1 MVNLYFFSHRI
12 NFYSDLVKILKI
24 LLLVPLLQIFDKLC
38 QSFGGDVLQ
47 TLFNT
52 AEGLAN
58 STPENIRF
66 CIWRFISDQALA
78 VAASNILSLD

>member
-1 MVNLYFFSHRI
+1 MF
-12 NFYSDLVKILKI
+12 LV
-24 LLLVPLLQIFDKLC
+24 VPLLQIFDKLC

-58 STPENIRF
+58 SAPENIRF
-66 CIWRFISDQALA
+66 WMWRFFSDQALA
-78 VAASNILSLD
+78 VAASNILSLALILILHHSYLDYSYSLLTP